1 MKTTE
6 FQTGKDLSSNRSS
19 PATSSSGNWTAGDA
33 DKYGEKTM
41 TMDPEL
47 TAQLRRVL
55 ASLEQMLPKPVAK
68 VDWSSCHA
76 ANWRRHS
83 LAGFLEPV
91 PGVEGITLDDLLGI
105 ERQKQMVEE
114 NTRQFLAGFPANNI
128 LLWGTRGT
136 GKSSLIR
143 AILNRYASEG
153 LRVIQVDKSD
163 LVHLPDIVDQIKAE
177 PFRFIIF
184 SDDVSFVEGESSYKM
199 LKSALDGSVY
209 APPENVLIY
218 ITSNRR
224 HLLPEYESD
233 NRGAMMVNGEIHHGE
248 AIEEKISLSGRFGL
262 WVSFHGFSQDQYLEV
277 VRQWVAKLAA
287 KCGANVPWT
296 PEAREEAINWSQKKG
311 DRSGRI
317 AYQFA
322 SHWVGQCLLAAQGN
336 SSPLAAV
343 S

>member
-1 MKTTE
+1 
-6 FQTGKDLSSNRSS
+6 
-19 PATSSSGNWTAGDA
+19 
-33 DKYGEKTM
+33 M
-41 TMDPEL
+41 TLDPEL

-55 ASLEQMLPKPVAK
+55 SSLEQMLPKSIAK
-68 VDWSSCHA
+68 VDWTRSHA

-91 PGVEGITLDDLLGI
+91 PNVDGISLDDLLGI
-105 ERQKQMVEE
+105 ERQKQAVEE

-143 AILNRYASEG
+143 AILNRYAPEG

-163 LVHLPDIVDQIKAE
+163 LVHLPDIVDQIKGE

-199 LKSALDGSVY
+199 LKSVLDGSVY
-209 APPENVLIY
+209 APPENILIY

-224 HLLPEYESD
+224 HLLPEYETD

-248 AIEEKISLSGRFGL
+248 GVEEKISLSGRFGI
-262 WVSFHGFSQDQYLEV
+262 WVPFHTFSQDQYLEV

-287 KCGANVPWT
+287 KHGAEVPWT
-296 PEAREEAINWSQKKG
+296 QEARDEAINWSQKKG

-317 AYQFA
+317 AFQFA
-322 SHWVGQCLLAAQGN
+322 TNWVGQYLLGGQG
-336 SSPLAAV
+336 SRSPLAVV